1 MNNFIPEEKV
11 QEILERVSIEQI
23 VTRYV
28 SLKQQ
33 GKNLVALC
41 PFHSEDTPSFSVNP
55 TKGLF
60 YCFGCGAG
68 GNVFTFIMKVENYTF
83 VEAAEFL
90 ASQAGILIT
99 DNKLINKV
107 DKEKNI
113 LIELNTLAQKYYN
126 YMLMDSPKGKEALD
140 YLMKRGLST
149 ETIAEFGLGYALDDW
164 DSLSKFMSKRKVPE
178 SDLEKVGL
186 ISPRQQGKASGYY
199 DRFRGRIIFP
209 IYNLNGLVIGFG
221 GRIIDDSIKGPKYL
235 NSPETKIF
243 QKSKLLYGMNLARDE
258 IRRKDLVILVEG
270 YMDVIATHQHG
281 VKNTV
286 ASLGTA
292 FTVEQ
297 AKILKRYTDNVV
309 IAYDADEAGQ
319 EASLRG
325 LSILYE
331 NGCKVKIL
339 TLPEKSDPDDYI
351 RKYGAKDFTDCIKS
365 KAISLIEYKLKVAS
379 KNNNLETIEGKKMVL
394 DFIINDLTKINSLVE
409 REYYIRLISNKLG
422 VTENVIAAEMD
433 KHSRSLQNIGI
444 NRDKKVIVRNNSKE
458 KYLMG
463 NSAQVKVER
472 FLVRYVMEDPKNID
486 WFQENVGLH
495 SLQYSKSK
503 LLISDL
509 IKYIEGCGGSENF
522 CFKNFLI
529 TLPED
534 LQAYLSEIMTI
545 DTEETYSI
553 NDCVYIIKNNWYK
566 LQVENL
572 NKEISAAEESE
583 QKDIVDSLVGNLI
596 ELQRN
601 WKQIKS

>member
-1 MNNFIPEEKV
+1 MNNLIPEEKV

-23 VTRYV
+23 VSRYV

-33 GKNLVALC
+33 GKSLVALC
-41 PFHSEDTPSFSVNP
+41 PFHSEDTPSFNVNP

-60 YCFGCGAG
+60 YCFGCGTG
-68 GNVFTFIMKVENYTF
+68 GNVFSFIMKAENYTF

-90 ASQAGILIT
+90 ASQAGILLS
-99 DNKLINKV
+99 DNKLIKKV
-107 DKEKNI
+107 DKEKNT
-113 LIELNTLAQKYYN
+113 LIEINSLAQKFFN
-126 YMLMDSPKGKEALD
+126 YMLTDNSKGKKALE
-140 YLMKRGLST
+140 YLNKRGLSN
-149 ETIAEFGLGYALDDW
+149 ETIAEFGLGYSLDEW
-164 DSLSKFMSKRKVPE
+164 DALSKFMTKRKISAV
-178 SDLEKVGL
+178 DLEKVGL
-186 ISPRQQGKASGYY
+186 ITPRQGKSSGYY

-221 GRIIDDSIKGPKYL
+221 GRTIDDSIKGPKYL
-235 NSPETKIF
+235 NSPETTIF

-270 YMDVIATHQHG
+270 YMDVIATHQNG

-292 FTVEQ
+292 FTAEQ

-325 LSILYE
+325 LSVLNE

-339 TLPEKSDPDDYI
+339 TLPDKCDPDDYI
-351 RKYGAKDFTDCIKS
+351 RKYGSKEFIDCVKNKS
-365 KAISLIEYKLKVAS
+365 IPLIEYKLKIAS
-379 KNNNLETIEGKKMVL
+379 QKNNLETIEGKKKVL

-409 REYYIRLISNKLG
+409 REYYIRLISNRLG
-422 VTENVIAAEMD
+422 VTEQVINAEIG
-433 KHSRSLQNIGI
+433 KHSRNLQNIGI
-444 NRDKKVIVRNNSKE
+444 NRDKKVIVRNNTKD

-463 NSAQVKVER
+463 NTAQVKVER
-472 FLVRYVMEDPKNID
+472 FLMRYVIENPQNIE

-495 SLQYSKSK
+495 CLQYSKSK
-503 LLISDL
+503 FLMRELIN
-509 IKYIEGCGGSENF
+509 YIENNGGIGKF

-534 LQAYLSEIMTI
+534 LQNYLSEIMTV
-545 DTEETYSI
+545 DVETYSI

-566 LQVENL
+566 LQIENL
-572 NKEISAAEESE
+572 KKEISAAEENA
-583 QKDIVDSLVGNLI
+583 QKDIVDSLVLNLV
-596 ELQRN
+596 EFQRD

>member
-1 MNNFIPEEKV
+1 VINFIPEEKV

-23 VTRYV
+23 VSRYV

-33 GKNLVALC
+33 GKNLVAIC
-41 PFHSEDTPSFSVNP
+41 PFHSEDTPSFNVNP

-68 GNVFTFIMKVENYTF
+68 GNVFTFIMKAENYTF

-90 ASQAGILIT
+90 ASQAGILLE
-99 DNKLINKV
+99 DNKLIKKV
-107 DKEKNI
+107 DKEKNS
-113 LIELNTLAQKYYN
+113 LIEINSLAQKFFN
-126 YMLMDSPKGKEALD
+126 YMLIDSTKGEKALE
-140 YLMKRGLST
+140 YLKKRGVSN
-149 ETIAEFGLGYALDDW
+149 EIIAEFGLGYSLDEW
-164 DSLSKFMSKRKVPE
+164 DSLSKFMTKRKVSV

-186 ISPRQQGKASGYY
+186 ISPRQGNASGYY

-270 YMDVIATHQHG
+270 YMDVIATHQNG

-292 FTVEQ
+292 FTAEQ

-325 LSILYE
+325 LSVLNE
-331 NGCKVKIL
+331 NGCKVNIL

-351 RKYGAKDFTDCIKS
+351 RKYGAEGFMDCVKN
-365 KAISLIEYKLKVAS
+365 KAIPLIEYKLKIAS
-379 KNNNLETIEGKKMVL
+379 QKNRLDTIEGKKKVL
-394 DFIINDLTKINSLVE
+394 DFIINDLTKVNSLVE
-409 REYYIRLISNKLG
+409 REYYIRLISNKIG
-422 VTENVIAAEMD
+422 VTEQVIAAEMG
-433 KHSRSLQNIGI
+433 KHSRSLQNIGT

-472 FLVRYVMEDPKNID
+472 FLVRYVMENPQNIE
-486 WFQENVGLH
+486 WFQENVGVH

-503 LLISDL
+503 LLIRDL
-509 IKYIEGCGGSENF
+509 IKYVEDSGGSDKF

-534 LQAYLSEIMTI
+534 LQGYLSEIMTV
-545 DTEETYSI
+545 DTETYSI

-572 NKEISAAEESE
+572 KKEISAAEESE
-583 QKDIVDSLVGNLI
+583 QKDIVDSLVSNLV
-596 ELQRN
+596 EFQRD